1 MDIAGGAAAQG
12 RYGSVDLPGCQRLR
26 WVSWPSRLVGEAG
39 CRMVGTSGVSGIRRA
54 TSVFFK
60 VTHRSE
66 GYLRFLKGVVMN
78 VVIWVLQ
85 VLLALAFL
93 VAGVTKLSQPRQKL
107 AASMGWVED
116 FSDTGVRIIGALEML
131 AGVALLPPATGV
143 ATVLVPLAA
152 VGLALLMV
160 GAAATHRRR
169 GELPMIGINAVL
181 LLLAVVVAWARFG
194 PYPL

>member
-1 MDIAGGAAAQG
+1 
-12 RYGSVDLPGCQRLR
+12 
-26 WVSWPSRLVGEAG
+26 
-39 CRMVGTSGVSGIRRA
+39 
-54 TSVFFK
+54 
-60 VTHRSE
+60 
-66 GYLRFLKGVVMN
+66 MN
-78 VVIWVLQ
+78 VTVWVLQ

-93 VAGVTKLSQPRQKL
+93 AGGAMKATQPRQRL

-116 FSDTGVRIIGALEML
+116 FSGSTVRTIGALEIL
-131 AGVALLPPATGV
+131 GGLGLLLPAATGV
-143 ATVLVPLAA
+143 AAVLVPLAA

-194 PYPL
+194 PYSL

>member
-1 MDIAGGAAAQG
+1 
-12 RYGSVDLPGCQRLR
+12 
-26 WVSWPSRLVGEAG
+26 
-39 CRMVGTSGVSGIRRA
+39 
-54 TSVFFK
+54 
-60 VTHRSE
+60 
-66 GYLRFLKGVVMN
+66 
-78 VVIWVLQ
+78 
-85 VLLALAFL
+85 LL
-93 VAGVTKLSQPRQKL
+93 AGVTKVSQPRQKL

-116 FSDTGVRIIGALEML
+116 FSDPGVRTIGALELL
-131 AGVALLPPATGV
+131 AGLALLVPAATGV

-152 VGLALLMV
+152 VGLAVLMV

>member
-1 MDIAGGAAAQG
+1 M
-12 RYGSVDLPGCQRLR
+12 LP
-26 WVSWPSRLVGEAG
+26 
-39 CRMVGTSGVSGIRRA
+39 GVSGIRRA
-54 TSVFFK
+54 ASILFK
-60 VTHRSE
+60 VKRRSE
-66 GYLRFLKGVVMN
+66 GYLPFLKEVVMN
-78 VVIWVLQ
+78 VVVWVLQ
-85 VLLALAFL
+85 ILLALAFL
-93 VAGVTKLSQPRQKL
+93 LAGVTKASQPRQKL

-116 FSDTGVRIIGALEML
+116 FSDTGVRTIGALEIL
-131 AGVALLPPATGV
+131 AGVALLLPAVTGV

-181 LLLAVVVAWARFG
+181 LVLTVVVAWARFG